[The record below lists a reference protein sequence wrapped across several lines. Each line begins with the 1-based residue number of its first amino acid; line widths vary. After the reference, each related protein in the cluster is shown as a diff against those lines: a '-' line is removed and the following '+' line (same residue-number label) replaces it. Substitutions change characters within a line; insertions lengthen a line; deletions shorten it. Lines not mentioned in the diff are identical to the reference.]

1 MVKGKDVDITD
12 ADLMGSA
19 LDDNDLILIDDGA
32 GGTQD
37 STKKSVV
44 SRVWDYIVSKLSA
57 ATSLTVGNYTFET
70 NQTVGAGQDNYVLT
84 YDNSDQKISLEPASS
99 TFTFDGENFATDLK
113 VGRDADNLID
123 FTADNKRDN
132 L

>member
-84 YDNSDQKISLEPASS
+84 YDNSDQKSVWNQHLRLSRLTERTSLLTLKLVVTQTTSS
-99 TFTFDGENFATDLK
+99 TLL
-113 VGRDADNLID
+113 LI
-123 FTADNKRDN
+123 TR
-132 L
+132 